1 MTELRFDD
9 RVAVVTGAG
18 RGLGRSYAL
27 LLASRGAKVVVND
40 TGGSLTGDGVDTVPA
55 DEVVREIKAAGGE
68 AVASTDS
75 VATPVGGKAIID
87 AALDHYGRI
96 DILVHNAGTVRRA
109 PLTEM
114 SYEDFDAL
122 LNVHLR
128 GAFHVVR
135 PALPLMQAA
144 RYGRI
149 VLTSSIGG
157 LYGNHGIA
165 NYAVAKAGIIGLSNV
180 VALEGAADNVICNVI
195 VPSAVTRMA
204 EGLDISAYPPMC
216 PDQVAPVVG
225 WLSHEL
231 CSITGEMLIAIAGRV
246 AKAVIAEAP
255 GVFRPSWSIAQVGE
269 DLTAIRDMHAPLVFP
284 VVPDG
289 HVEHLRY
296 SFSMHPATM
305 QARERPDE
313 ELGNRTEQGVQGG

>member
-1 MTELRFDD
+1 MSELRFDD

-27 LLASRGAKVVVND
+27 LLASRGARVVVND
-40 TGGSLTGDGVDTVPA
+40 TGGSLTGDGVDAVPA

-87 AALDHYGRI
+87 AAVDHYGRI

-122 LNVHLR
+122 LDVHLR
-128 GAFHVVR
+128 GAFHLVR
-135 PALPLMQAA
+135 PAFPLMQAA

-157 LYGNHGIA
+157 LYGNHGVA

-246 AKAVIAEAP
+246 AKAVIAETP
-255 GVFRPSWSIAQVGE
+255 GVFRPSWSIEQVGE

-296 SFSMHPATM
+296 SFSM
-305 QARERPDE
+305 
-313 ELGNRTEQGVQGG
+313 GNRTEQGVQGG

>member
-1 MTELRFDD
+1 MTDLRFDD

-27 LLASRGAKVVVND
+27 LLASKGAKVVVND
-40 TGGSLTGDGVDTVPA
+40 TGGSLTGDGVDTGPA
-55 DEVVREIKAAGGE
+55 DDVVREIKAAGGE

-75 VATPVGGKAIID
+75 VATPIGGKAIIQT
-87 AALDHYGRI
+87 ALDHYGGV

-122 LNVHLR
+122 LDVHLR

-135 PALPLMQAA
+135 PAFPSMQTA

-157 LYGNHGIA
+157 LYGNHGVA
-165 NYAVAKAGIIGLSNV
+165 NYAVAKAGIIGLANV
-180 VALEGAADNVICNVI
+180 VALEGAADNVLCNVI

-216 PDQVAPVVG
+216 ADQVAPVVG
-225 WLSHEL
+225 WLSHEA

-246 AKAVIAEAP
+246 ARAVIAETP
-255 GVFRPSWSIAQVGE
+255 GVFHPSWSIEQVGE
-269 DLTAIRDMHAPLVFP
+269 DLDAIRDLHAPLVFP

-296 SFSMHPATM
+296 SFDVAKGAPH
-305 QARERPDE
+305 
-313 ELGNRTEQGVQGG
+313 G

>member
-1 MTELRFDD
+1 MSELRFDD

-55 DEVVREIKAAGGE
+55 DEVVREINAAGGE
-68 AVASTDS
+68 AVGSTDS

-122 LNVHLR
+122 LDVHLR

-135 PALPLMQAA
+135 PVFPLMQAA

-157 LYGNHGIA
+157 LYGNHGVA

-231 CSITGEMLIAIAGRV
+231 CSITGEMLIAVAGRV

-255 GVFRPSWSIAQVGE
+255 GVFRPSWSIEQVGE

-296 SFSMHPATM
+296 SFSM
-305 QARERPDE
+305 
-313 ELGNRTEQGVQGG
+313 GNRTEQGVQGG